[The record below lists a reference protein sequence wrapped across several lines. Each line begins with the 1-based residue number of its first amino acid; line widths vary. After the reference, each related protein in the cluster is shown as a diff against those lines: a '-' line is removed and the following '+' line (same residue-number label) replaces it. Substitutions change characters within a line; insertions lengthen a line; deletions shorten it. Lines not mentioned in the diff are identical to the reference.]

1 MIFIKYTSF
10 EFISKEEEKIC
21 LIGYLRIKIR
31 VNRLDLEPLFVNI
44 VNTLV
49 KDVIQDFVT
58 LVIQTLEIL
67 VLSVEKQICKKKSL
81 NSR

>member
-10 EFISKEEEKIC
+10 EFISKEEEEIC

-31 VNRLDLEPLFVNI
+31 VKQLDLELLYVNTVNI
-44 VNTLV
+44 LA
-49 KDVIQDFVT
+49 KDVIQDFVI
-58 LVIQTLEIL
+58 LVTQILEIL
-67 VLSVEKQICKKKSL
+67 VLNVEKQICKKKNL